1 MPQNWL
7 ANLHVHHQ
15 NFPSYS
21 LPGLEPNL
29 YHKKKAAAQKK
40 ATASQKKCSTYL
52 FVSNFINKENTSF
65 LITNLFIRILD
76 RLISGSNEIVV
87 EPMCQ
92 V

>member
-1 MPQNWL
+1 MPQIWL
-7 ANLHVHHQ
+7 DDILVHHS
-15 NFPSYS
+15 NSPSPS
-21 LPGLEPNL
+21 LPGLDPNL
-29 YHKKKAAAQKK
+29 YLKKKCDA
-40 ATASQKKCSTYL
+40 YL

-76 RLISGSNEIVV
+76 RLISGSNEIVI